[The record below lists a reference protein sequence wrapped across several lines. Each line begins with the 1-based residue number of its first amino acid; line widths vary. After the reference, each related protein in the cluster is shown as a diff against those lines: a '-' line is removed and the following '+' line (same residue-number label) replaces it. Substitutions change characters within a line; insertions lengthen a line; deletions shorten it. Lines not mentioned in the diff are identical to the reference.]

1 MSLNQEPRKSSSNLI
16 WGVIVVILLVTSV
29 FFATAYFSSQKELEE
44 TKDIVKEQQI
54 NVKVISF
61 TSLFIEKVLK
71 AEGEVSFEDRLS
83 LENSVRELEDEEI
96 FNLWQSFVDSET
108 EEGAQVGVKDLL
120 EILINKISY

>member
-1 MSLNQEPRKSSSNLI
+1 MSLEQTTNKSVPNLV
-16 WGVIVVILLVTSV
+16 WGVIVVILLATSIL
-29 FFATAYFSSQKELEE
+29 FGAGYFSIQKELEE

-96 FNLWQSFVDSET
+96 LNLWQRFVDSET
-108 EEGAQVGVKDLL
+108 EDGAQAGVKDLL
-120 EILINKISY
+120 EILIAKISY